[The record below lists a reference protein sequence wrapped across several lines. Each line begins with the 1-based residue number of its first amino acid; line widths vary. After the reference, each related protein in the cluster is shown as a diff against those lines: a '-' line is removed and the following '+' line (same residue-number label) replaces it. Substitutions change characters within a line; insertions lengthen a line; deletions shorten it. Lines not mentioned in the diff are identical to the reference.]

1 MVRILD
7 RERGG
12 HGYHEAMRHRHAI
25 SIAMSL
31 GMSVAPAAA
40 QNALDAN
47 LHASGGKVNPTSQ
60 QQDYRARNLVVT
72 GDVAGGRGFRGNVG
86 YTAETDFRGATGGD
100 SSYDFRAASAL
111 SNPNLVRSGSAADAF
126 SVTRDAAALEFRR
139 DFVGPSSTQR
149 TGAAATAAG
158 TRQRLD
164 LLNAD
169 FSPSRQLTSDTL
181 STPMLRYASVAGD
194 SGALTVSTVRG
205 IKRES
210 DRNRHASDR
219 LGLYQAA
226 LLRKDIREGRLS
238 ADAVRAAPASP
249 FMVEAPRDAVNVR
262 STRAQEPPTRGELA
276 GQSGTTY
283 DRVLEQIRDNWRRS
297 RPSEASATAVATEP
311 QSRLDEVDLGAAYE
325 ALRQK
330 LDRGAKPSTPTRAPA
345 APDDSTDTPAEDGKL
360 PGINMTIQEYA
371 QVLEHGTEF
380 NAFAEDPDGQ
390 DRLNQLLST
399 GRAAMHEGDTFLAEK
414 QFEVALLLKPGD
426 PRATA
431 GMLHCQV
438 GANLPGA
445 AAITLRGLFTE
456 HPEMMDV
463 SYAAPALP
471 PTERLQRCVASTR
484 DLVRLGRKPADYG
497 LLLAYLGH
505 LLRDPVIIRE
515 GLVHVTGSA
524 ADDTMAELLRHLW
537 LESGGSKTPE
547 PAAAPEA
554 AGTP

>member
-1 MVRILD
+1 MRQWHVILV
-7 RERGG
+7 
-12 HGYHEAMRHRHAI
+12 AT
-25 SIAMSL
+25 L
-31 GMSVAPAAA
+31 VGMSAVPTTA

-47 LHASGGKVNPTSQ
+47 LHATGGRVNPTSQ

-100 SSYDFRAASAL
+100 SSYNFRAASAL

-139 DFVGPSSTQR
+139 DFVGPSTTQR

-181 STPMLRYASVAGD
+181 STPMLRYSSVAGD

-219 LGLYQAA
+219 LGLYHAA

-262 STRAQEPPTRGELA
+262 STRAQEPPSRGELA
-276 GQSGTTY
+276 GQSGTSY

-297 RPSEASATAVATEP
+297 RPSEASTTAVATEP
-311 QSRLDEVDLGAAYE
+311 QVRPDEVDLGAAYE

-330 LDRGAKPSTPTRAPA
+330 LDRGARPPAPSPEPE
-345 APDDSTDTPAEDGKL
+345 DGSAEDGKL

-399 GRAAMHEGDTFLAEK
+399 GRAAMHEGDTFVAEK

-431 GMLHCQV
+431 GMLHCQI

-456 HPEMMDV
+456 HPEMIDV
-463 SYAAPALP
+463 SYAAEALP
-471 PTERLQRCVASTR
+471 PTDRLQRCVGSTR
-484 DLVRLGRKPADYG
+484 DLIRLGRRPADYG

-505 LLRDPVIIRE
+505 LLRDPAIIRE
-515 GLVHVTGSA
+515 GLVHVTGST

-537 LESGGSKTPE
+537 LEDGGAKTPE
-547 PAAAPEA
+547 PAAVSGA

>member
-1 MVRILD
+1 
-7 RERGG
+7 
-12 HGYHEAMRHRHAI
+12 MRHRHAI
-25 SIAMSL
+25 LVAISL
-31 GMSVAPAAA
+31 GVSAAPAAA

-47 LHASGGKVNPTSQ
+47 LHATSGTVNPSSQ

-100 SSYDFRAASAL
+100 ASYAFRAGSAL
-111 SNPNLVRSGSAADAF
+111 SNPNVIRSGSTADAF

-139 DFVGPSSTQR
+139 DFVGPSTTQR
-149 TGAAATAAG
+149 AGSAATAAG

-169 FSPSRQLTSDTL
+169 FSPSRHLTSDTL
-181 STPMLRYASVAGD
+181 STPMRRYTSASGD

-210 DRNRHASDR
+210 DRDRHASDR

-226 LLRKDIREGRLS
+226 LLRKDVREGRLS
-238 ADAVRAAPASP
+238 TDAVRATPASP
-249 FMVEAPRDAVNVR
+249 FEVAAPRDSVNVR
-262 STRAQEPPTRGELA
+262 ATRPLEPPTRGELA
-276 GQSGTTY
+276 GQANPAY
-283 DRVLEQIRDNWRRS
+283 DRVLEQIRENWRKSLPTGSADAS
-297 RPSEASATAVATEP
+297 RTAEP
-311 QSRLDEVDLGAAYE
+311 PARADEVDLIEAYQ
-325 ALRQK
+325 ALRRK
-330 LDRGAKPSTPTRAPA
+330 LDRVAQTPATARPSAIQ
-345 APDDSTDTPAEDGKL
+345 DDGTDKPAEDGKL

-371 QVLEHGTEF
+371 QVLQHGTEF
-380 NAFAEDPDGQ
+380 DAFAADPQGQ

-399 GRAAMHEGDTFLAEK
+399 GRAAMHEGDTFVAEK

-431 GMLHCQV
+431 GMLHCQI

-463 SYAAPALP
+463 SYAAQALP
-471 PTERLQRCVASTR
+471 PTERLQRCVAGTR
-484 DLVRLGRKPADYG
+484 DLIRVGRKPADYG
-497 LLLAYLGH
+497 LLLAYQGH
-505 LLRDPVIIRE
+505 LLRDPAIIRE
-515 GLVHVTGSA
+515 GLAHVTGST

-537 LESGGSKTPE
+537 LEDGGSTTPE